1 MCDQIFSEAHALGL
15 CSLTSVDE
23 EWEDTHGGGYFP
35 PAYLKLR
42 GTARVRHTS
51 GRTTEVDHAD
61 GRVSATVRPA
71 TFHSAV
77 SMNTGKETD
86 R

>member
-1 MCDQIFSEAHALGL
+1 MCDQIYSEAHALGL
-15 CSLTSVDE
+15 CDWNAEPSDHSSGAAAL
-23 EWEDTHGGGYFP
+23 
-35 PAYLKLR
+35 LKLR

-51 GRTTEVDHAD
+51 ATTTEVDHAD

-71 TFHSAV
+71 TFHSTV
-77 SMNTGKETD
+77 SMNTGKETE